1 MQMFPVLPY
10 RVASND
16 PVLRSTSN
24 DMLMRLPQLTVL
36 LCCLG
41 LTATFAHHSIYGRHG
56 LEARRHLM
64 ERSSLLDFEI
74 RSLEAVR
81 SGLERDVAL
90 LAPELP
96 NADIVEEI
104 ARDELGFV
112 APTDKLLLDDNSGR

>member
-1 MQMFPVLPY
+1 MQVFPVLPY

-16 PVLRSTSN
+16 PVLRPTSN
-24 DMLMRLPQLTVL
+24 DMPMRLPQLTVL

-41 LTATFAHHSIYGRHG
+41 FTVTFAHHSIYGRHG
-56 LEARRHLM
+56 LEARRQLM

-90 LAPELP
+90 LSPEIP
-96 NADIVEEI
+96 NADLVEEI

-112 APTDKLLLDDNSGR
+112 APGDKVLIEAVPAP